1 MDPVFTPNRPTKPQ
15 APKAP
20 LQRRYHKF
28 KKPSADAANKIF
40 FHPRKLDLD
49 LNLDPKR
56 NIADH
61 SCSPFK
67 FLTT

>member
-40 FHPRKLDLD
+40 FIPASLILTLILILKETLLIILAAH
-49 LNLDPKR
+49 LN
-56 NIADH
+56 
-61 SCSPFK
+61 F
-67 FLTT
+67 